1 MGDNVY
7 DLSMGSTMQLY
18 QGDVGL
24 QPVLQIA
31 GACLGARNKASRRGP
46 FGAPV
51 ARGSR
56 ARRTPDG
63 SRASDAYSARAAFS
77 DPLTAPPD
85 TAPPADLRA
94 LENKTEGAEK
104 RYRVMLSDGV
114 HYVTA
119 MLTSSLNQYVAD
131 DKLRKFSVIK
141 LKDYFANEVNNRKC
155 VVSPARVASPTA
167 TSRES
172 WHPISFFPSRAENF
186 RHPVLGAKKKRA
198 SRTEPNAAPEADVK
212 RKNPTLF
219 SRRRKN

>member
-1 MGDNVY
+1 
-7 DLSMGSTMQLY
+7 
-18 QGDVGL
+18 
-24 QPVLQIA
+24 
-31 GACLGARNKASRRGP
+31 
-46 FGAPV
+46 V
-51 ARGSR
+51 AF
-56 ARRTPDG
+56 P
-63 SRASDAYSARAAFS
+63 

-155 VVSPARVASPTA
+155 VLSPARVASPTA
-167 TSRES
+167 HLENLGT
-172 WHPISFFPSRAENF
+172 PSRFSPRAPGISGTRF
-186 RHPVLGAKKKRA
+186 RRET
-198 SRTEPNAAPEADVK
+198 R
-212 RKNPTLF
+212 
-219 SRRRKN
+219 

>member
-77 DPLTAPPD
+77 DPLTGPPD

-94 LENKTEGAEK
+94 LEN
-104 RYRVMLSDGV
+104 
-114 HYVTA
+114 
-119 MLTSSLNQYVAD
+119 
-131 DKLRKFSVIK
+131 
-141 LKDYFANEVNNRKC
+141 
-155 VVSPARVASPTA
+155 
-167 TSRES
+167 
-172 WHPISFFPSRAENF
+172 
-186 RHPVLGAKKKRA
+186 
-198 SRTEPNAAPEADVK
+198 
-212 RKNPTLF
+212 
-219 SRRRKN
+219 

>member
-77 DPLTAPPD
+77 DPLTAPRD

-131 DKLRKFSVIK
+131 DKLKKFSVIK
-141 LKDYFANEVNNRKC
+141 LKDYFANEVNNRKY
-155 VVSPARVASPTA
+155 VPARARRVAPRRHLENLGTHLVFPDA
-167 TSRES
+167 RRENAGTPCLVSRS
-172 WHPISFFPSRAENF
+172 YAR
-186 RHPVLGAKKKRA
+186 R
-198 SRTEPNAAPEADVK
+198 EPNAAPSAD
-212 RKNPTLF
+212 
-219 SRRRKN
+219 RRP

>member
-56 ARRTPDG
+56 ARRSPDG

-155 VVSPARVASPTA
+155 VLSPARVASPTA
-167 TSRES
+167 HISSES
-172 WHPISFFPSRAENF
+172 WHPISFFPSRAGNF
-186 RHPVLGAKKKRA
+186 RHPFS
-198 SRTEPNAAPEADVK
+198 SRRETRVSREPNRTA
-212 RKNPTLF
+212 RI
-219 SRRRKN
+219 

>member
-1 MGDNVY
+1 MGDNEF
-7 DLSMGSTMQLY
+7 DLTMGSTMQLY

-31 GACLGARNKASRRGP
+31 GACLARETRRLASGVRSVP
-46 FGAPV
+46 SV

-56 ARRTPDG
+56 ARRTPDAPG
-63 SRASDAYSARAAFS
+63 VSNAVQARAALP
-77 DPLTAPPD
+77 DPLTARLRYR
-85 TAPPADLRA
+85 PPADLRA

-131 DKLRKFSVIK
+131 DKLKKFSVIK

-155 VVSPARVASPTA
+155 VPARALRVAPRRHLDILGTHVVFSLA
-167 TSRES
+167 RRENAGT
-172 WHPISFFPSRAENF
+172 PFLVSRAHA
-186 RHPVLGAKKKRA
+186 RR
-198 SRTEPNAAPEADVK
+198 EPNAAPSAD
-212 RKNPTLF
+212 
-219 SRRRKN
+219 RRP